1 MPHNRKPATPHSQS
15 HNSLNS
21 GFNVITTQLAC
32 KQTDA
37 SRIRINDS
45 PPHPLP
51 NRTSRMTQTYYLS
64 ISHRF
69 SSPSHPTAAGAIAYS
84 SPTAIR
90 NTIQTIDPQSNT
102 FDVASIPSNRD
113 WTVGHPD
120 CNNWRSQRQ
129 KNLHTPTDLFT
140 FA

>member
-1 MPHNRKPATPHSQS
+1 MPHNRKPATPPSQS

-21 GFNVITTQLAC
+21 GFNVITTQLAANR
-32 KQTDA
+32 QTLPGYKLT
-37 SRIRINDS
+37 IH
-45 PPHPLP
+45 PHPLP
-51 NRTSRMTQTYYLS
+51 NRTSRMTQTCDQS
-64 ISHRF
+64 VPHRF
-69 SSPSHPTAAGAIAYS
+69 ASLLSYECGAIAYS